1 MSGQKQPHHTHCP
14 NFLDM
19 LTLEPGRRKTAE
31 DRPSEGKLSTNT
43 KYQYNT
49 NTNTEVQV
57 PTTNGGFC
65 EGLDRNIGGQISANT
80 AMIHLLKDHV
90 NN

>member
-1 MSGQKQPHHTHCP
+1 
-14 NFLDM
+14 M

-49 NTNTEVQV
+49 NTNTEVQFHPQMGASV
-57 PTTNGGFC
+57 NSH
-65 EGLDRNIGGQISANT
+65 EGLDRNIGGKIS
-80 AMIHLLKDHV
+80 V
-90 NN
+90 NDM